1 MDIYTLSFE
10 SLARVKSLVN
20 YFLLLRYTAV
30 YRDFGDTGIV
40 TQVSTIS
47 IEVSRVSHNTSL
59 YCFK

>member
-40 TQVSTIS
+40 
-47 IEVSRVSHNTSL
+47 R
-59 YCFK
+59 